1 MPTERGTRHLVAL
14 QTVFRPPATAGR
26 LSTID
31 RSLGAQP
38 LHVQFGADGASCATA
53 ITTTRAWP
61 DSRLSLVTR
70 ERCVRGE
77 GGSLD
82 AGRLRVPNIGGD
94 SAAPFPCLFRVVP
107 AVVRVVSPIIP
118 PSPR

>member
-82 AGRLRVPNIGGD
+82 AGRLPGTNRATPSNGPG
-94 SAAPFPCLFRVVP
+94 
-107 AVVRVVSPIIP
+107 VSPCP
-118 PSPR
+118 VQR